1 MSAEERM
8 AASEKGYE
16 NGLRKAEVSAVR
28 AQSDADK
35 WLVNLSKVK
44 TFIADEGRTPRRKS
58 SDASERF
65 LANWIKTSN
74 INNEREMLMRR
85 DIPSVFDFEDN
96 GWHDILKR
104 VKTFIADEGRKPR
117 ERSSDANEKKL
128 GCIHTNKKKEQETN
142 SEREQLM
149 IRDIPSVF
157 IGRPQKRK

>member
-1 MSAEERM
+1 
-8 AASEKGYE
+8 
-16 NGLRKAEVSAVR
+16 
-28 AQSDADK
+28 
-35 WLVNLSKVK
+35 
-44 TFIADEGRTPRRKS
+44 
-58 SDASERF
+58 
-65 LANWIKTSN
+65 
-74 INNEREMLMRR
+74 MLMRR

-128 GCIHTNKKKEQETN
+128 GWIHTNKKKERGTN

-157 IGRPQKRK
+157 ICRPQKRK